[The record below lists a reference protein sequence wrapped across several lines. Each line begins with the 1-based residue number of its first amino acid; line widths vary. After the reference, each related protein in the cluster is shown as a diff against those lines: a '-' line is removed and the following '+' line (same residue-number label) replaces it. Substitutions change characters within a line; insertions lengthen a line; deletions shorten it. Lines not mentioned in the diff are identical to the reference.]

1 MYVRV
6 FIYKFEARDPG
17 FWCLKWGEEEEEELG
32 CVDCVFRV

>member
-17 FWCLKWGEEEEEELG
+17 FWCLKWGEEEEELG